1 MIIMPKLFFF
11 QKAKQMVAL
20 QCPGRNGIKMLR
32 WHVNAPKLNPKN
44 QLKEKHER
52 CLGSGADPV
61 KIEGRSKYK

>member
-1 MIIMPKLFFF
+1 
-11 QKAKQMVAL
+11 MVAL